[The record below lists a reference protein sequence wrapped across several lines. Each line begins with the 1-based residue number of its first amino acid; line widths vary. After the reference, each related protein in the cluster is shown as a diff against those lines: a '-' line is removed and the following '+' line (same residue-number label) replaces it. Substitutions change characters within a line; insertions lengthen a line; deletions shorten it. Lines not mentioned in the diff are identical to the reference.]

1 LSALFSFR
9 SRIVLWHVVIAAG
22 AGVVVALLAAWLFF
36 AGISWSARQSL
47 SNAARV
53 VPELV
58 NLYEARD
65 GSLARAAPAIAEHFH
80 KAGIVAFI
88 ATGNPISGYRP
99 LVGPFGPSNDFG
111 ARRGPRLGEGPP
123 PPRGRLI
130 DALFMN
136 VPPQRVAVRG
146 GLVILNVDR
155 NRYRMEVASFG
166 LAALGIFVF
175 IIVTA
180 LFVALATARQVLEPL
195 IRTTEALERFG
206 DGHFTPEPVRTDDR
220 SELGNL
226 ARAYNRAVAEITR
239 AFEERLETEAE
250 MRQFVADAG
259 HQLRTPLTVIMGHL
273 SAFSFRPNDPRSIAA
288 FDNMLQESRRMRE
301 LIEDLIVLAKLEER
315 DDAGETTDVADVVRR
330 LVDGYALN
338 PKTRRVR
345 LVAVEEATVAARD
358 GEIYGALDAL
368 IDNALKYGAHT
379 NVEVSVFRKGA
390 GAVVTIADRGPGLPE
405 GDLEHAFDRFYRGAT
420 GEGIEGSGLGLSIV
434 ARVVRRAGGAISLRN
449 RAKGGLAAEVRFPLI
464 DANAKSSENP
474 KTVPSLRTDME
485 IAHTRRG
492 GSMSGISGISGSL
505 FTSANNALVTT
516 ANATTQNPTAT
527 TQSANAFANLN
538 LTQSQQTQ
546 IQQILQNAQTQGL
559 SPQQVQTQI
568 NAVLTPTQQLALQK
582 DLQSRHHHHHGSGG
596 SSSTSSSNDD
606 TDEFGIPAT
615 LASASTTSANTISTI
630 AASYAVQ
637 SQLQTD

>member
-1 LSALFSFR
+1 LSAVFSFR

-53 VPELV
+53 VPDLV

-88 ATGNPISGYRP
+88 ATGDPISGFRP
-99 LVGPFGPSNDFG
+99 LVGPFGPSSDFG
-111 ARRGPRLGEGPP
+111 ARGPRLGAGPP

-155 NRYRMEVASFG
+155 NRYRLEVASFG
-166 LAALGIFVF
+166 LAALVIFLF

-239 AFEERLETEAE
+239 AFEERLQTEAE

-338 PKTRRVR
+338 PRTRRVR
-345 LVAVEEATVAARD
+345 LVAVEDATIAARD

-368 IDNALKYGAHT
+368 IDNALKYGENT
-379 NVEVSVFRKGA
+379 NVEVSVFRKGSE
-390 GAVVTIADRGPGLPE
+390 AVVTIADRGPGLPE
-405 GDLEHAFDRFYRGAT
+405 ADLEHAFDRFYRGAT
-420 GEGIEGSGLGLSIV
+420 GDGIEGSGLGLSIV
-434 ARVVRRAGGAISLRN
+434 ARVARRAGGAISLRN
-449 RAKGGLAAEVRFPLI
+449 RKQGGLAAEVRLPLI
-464 DANAKSSENP
+464 EPDAKTSGNP
-474 KTVPSLRTDME
+474 KTAPSYRTDME
-485 IAHTRRG
+485 IAHPRRG

-516 ANATTQNPTAT
+516 PNATTPNPTT
-527 TQSANAFANLN
+527 TQTANAFANLN

-582 DLQSRHHHHHGSGG
+582 DLQSRHHHHHGGGG

-606 TDEFGIPAT
+606 TDEFGIPTT
-615 LASASTTSANTISTI
+615 LASASTNSASTISTI